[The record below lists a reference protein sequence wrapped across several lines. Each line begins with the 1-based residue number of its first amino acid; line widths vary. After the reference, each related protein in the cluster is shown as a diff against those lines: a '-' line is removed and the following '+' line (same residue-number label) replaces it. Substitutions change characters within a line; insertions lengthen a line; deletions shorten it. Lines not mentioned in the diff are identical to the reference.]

1 MYVFVPNLLLYIE
14 RLLNVL
20 TECVKKTFTDKY
32 ACLYQI
38 PGAKYARPCLPLQIM
53 YLLV

>member
-20 TECVKKTFTDKY
+20 TECVKKTFTGKY

-38 PGAKYARPCLPLQIM
+38 HGAKYARPCLPLQIM